1 MWHEYPDA
9 ASCIRDLAGH
19 IAAVLRR
26 DIADNQ
32 QAGLAVSGGRSP
44 IALFDALSQIQL
56 DWELVTI
63 TLVDERYLPSTHAD
77 SNERL
82 VRKHLLQNRAAA
94 AGFLSLAYPPE
105 GMQANLLR
113 ANRQKHHITLAVLG
127 MGEDGH
133 TASLFPGAPQ
143 LARAL
148 DPARDDR
155 YVHVS
160 PAKAPYERISLSL
173 NALMHTGGLV
183 LYISGQAKR
192 SVYETAA
199 RKVTSALPISYL
211 IAQKEVPFDVYW
223 HP

>member
-9 ASCIRDLAGH
+9 PSCVDALAAH
-19 IAAVLRR
+19 IASALRG
-26 DIADNQ
+26 DIADSQ

-44 IALFDALSQIQL
+44 TALFDVLSRAEL

-113 ANRQKHHITLAVLG
+113 ANRQKHRITLAVLG

-148 DPARDDR
+148 DLARDDR

-160 PAKAPYERISLSL
+160 PPKAPYERISMSL
-173 NALMHTGGLV
+173 HALMHAGALV
-183 LYISGQAKR
+183 LYISGHAKR
-192 SVYETAA
+192 SAYEAA
-199 RKVTSALPISYL
+199 AKEVTYALPISYL